1 MFRTYNALTV
11 LVHSPIVQGYG
22 LSDLHSNKITP
33 VIINNFWG
41 TAMANFFTPT
51 RLTLAIIIAAAT
63 LSGCE
68 KPTPKITP
76 KMVVVEQVNTA
87 TVPLYG
93 NYIGVTKAS
102 IDVEVRARVNG
113 FVEDKSFI
121 EGSAVKSG
129 AVLYRIDN
137 RPYLAVVN
145 RLKANVESQQSVLD
159 KSRRDVERLKPLYE
173 QDAAS
178 QLDFDNALSLL
189 SQARS
194 SLAASKA
201 ELEEAELELS
211 YTEIRSP
218 ISGLVSRSEVDIGA
232 LVGSSGQSL
241 LTRVKQVDPIYVTFN
256 MSALDYLN
264 ARRRMT
270 SYSDKKEA
278 EAEGKAVEG
287 FVSIT
292 LPDNSE
298 YRYLGDVRF
307 TDPSVNPETG
317 TFQVR
322 AELPNPDKELLPGQY
337 TNVRIKLN
345 EVRNAIVIPH
355 KATQVE
361 QGGVYV
367 MVVLPN
373 NKVERRFIVI
383 EHQGKMGV
391 VVKSGLKA
399 GELVITEGMH
409 RVRHGQL
416 AEPLTAEQYLKK
428 DDIKQKEQ
436 ALKQQVLEQEQE
448 QK

>member
-1 MFRTYNALTV
+1 MANLFFSLKLPIVLMAITV
-11 LVHSPIVQGYG
+11 L
-22 LSDLHSNKITP
+22 L
-33 VIINNFWG
+33 
-41 TAMANFFTPT
+41 
-51 RLTLAIIIAAAT
+51 
-63 LSGCE
+63 GCE
-68 KPTPKITP
+68 KTETKITP
-76 KMVVVEQVNTA
+76 KLVVVEQVNSA

-102 IDVEVRARVNG
+102 LDVEVRARVDG

-121 EGSAVKSG
+121 EGSAVQEG

-145 RLKANVESQQSVLD
+145 RLKANVESQQSGLD
-159 KSRRDVERLKPLYE
+159 KAKRDVERLKPLYE
-173 QDAAS
+173 QDATS
-178 QLDFDNALSLL
+178 QLDFDNALSTL
-189 SQARS
+189 SQAKS

-232 LVGSSGQSL
+232 LVGSNGQSL
-241 LTRVKQVDPIYVTFN
+241 LTRVKQFDPIYVTFN

-270 SYSDKKEA
+270 SYSEQKEA
-278 EAEGKAVEG
+278 EKEGKAVEG
-287 FVSIT
+287 FITIT

-298 YRYLGDVRF
+298 YPYLGDVRF

-345 EVRNAIVIPH
+345 EISNAVVIPQ

-367 MVVLPN
+367 MVVLPD

-391 VVKSGLKA
+391 VVKSGLRA
-399 GELVITEGMH
+399 GELVIVEGMH

-416 AEPLTAEQYLKK
+416 AEPLTAEEYRQRE
-428 DDIKQKEQ
+428 DRSEKEQ
-436 ALKQQVLEQEQE
+436 ALKQQALEQEQE
-448 QK
+448 Q

>member
-1 MFRTYNALTV
+1 MFMVRMVFPVKHLALGIVALTS
-11 LVHSPIVQGYG
+11 L
-22 LSDLHSNKITP
+22 L
-33 VIINNFWG
+33 
-41 TAMANFFTPT
+41 
-51 RLTLAIIIAAAT
+51 
-63 LSGCE
+63 GCD
-68 KPTPKITP
+68 KPEPKITP
-76 KMVVVEQVNTA
+76 KLVVVEKVNSA

-93 NYIGVTKAS
+93 NYIGVTQAS
-102 IDVEVRARVNG
+102 LDVEVRARING

-121 EGSAVKSG
+121 EGSAVQEG

-145 RLKANVESQQSVLD
+145 RLEANVDSQQSALD
-159 KSRRDVERLKPLYE
+159 KAKRDVERLKPLYE
-173 QDAAS
+173 QDATS
-178 QLDFDNALSLL
+178 QLDFDNALSVL

-201 ELEEAELELS
+201 ELDEAQLELS
-211 YTEIRSP
+211 YTEIKSP

-270 SYSDKKEA
+270 SYSEKKEA
-278 EAEGKAVEG
+278 ETEGKAVEG
-287 FVSIT
+287 FVTIT

-298 YRYLGDVRF
+298 YPYLGDVRF

-322 AELPNPDKELLPGQY
+322 AELPNPNKELLPGQY

-345 EVRNAIVIPH
+345 EISDAVVIPQ

-367 MVVLPN
+367 MVVLPD

-391 VVKSGLKA
+391 VVKSGLRA
-399 GELVITEGMH
+399 GELVIVEGMH

-416 AEPLTAEQYLKK
+416 AEPLTQEAYQQREDK
-428 DDIKQKEQ
+428 IQKEQ
-436 ALKQQVLEQEQE
+436 ALKQQALEQEQE
-448 QK
+448 Q

>member
-1 MFRTYNALTV
+1 MAQVFTRSAFTLAL
-11 LVHSPIVQGYG
+11 LI
-22 LSDLHSNKITP
+22 
-33 VIINNFWG
+33 G
-41 TAMANFFTPT
+41 TA
-51 RLTLAIIIAAAT
+51 TLI
-63 LSGCE
+63 GCE
-68 KPTPKITP
+68 KDVPKITP
-76 KMVVVEQVNTA
+76 KLVVVEQVTTA

-93 NYIGVTKAS
+93 NYVGITQAS
-102 IDVEVRARVNG
+102 LDVEVRARVDG

-121 EGSAVKSG
+121 EGSAVKKG
-129 AVLYRIDN
+129 TVLYRIDN

-145 RLKANVESQQSVLD
+145 RLKANVESQQSMLD
-159 KSRRDVERLKPLYE
+159 KARRDVDRLKPLYE

-178 QLDFDNALSLL
+178 QLDFDNALSVL
-189 SQARS
+189 SQSRS

-201 ELEEAELELS
+201 ELDEAELELS

-241 LTRVKQVDPIYVTFN
+241 LTRVKRVDPIYVTFN

-270 SYSDKKEA
+270 SYSEQQEA

-287 FVSIT
+287 FVTIT

-337 TNVRIKLN
+337 TNVRIKLS
-345 EVRNAIVIPH
+345 EVSNAIVIPH

-367 MVVLPN
+367 MVVLPDH
-373 NKVERRFIVI
+373 KVERRFIVI

-399 GELVITEGMH
+399 GELVIVEGMH

-416 AEPLTAEQYLKK
+416 AEPLTAEQYLKQE
-428 DDIKQKEQ
+428 DTQQKEQ
-436 ALKQQVLEQEQE
+436 ALKQQALEQEQ
-448 QK
+448 K

>member
-1 MFRTYNALTV
+1 MVRTLFPVKQLLVTV
-11 LVHSPIVQGYG
+11 AMIG
-22 LSDLHSNKITP
+22 L
-33 VIINNFWG
+33 F
-41 TAMANFFTPT
+41 
-51 RLTLAIIIAAAT
+51 
-63 LSGCE
+63 GCE
-68 KPTPKITP
+68 EKQAVITP
-76 KMVVVEQVNTA
+76 KLVVVEKVNA
-87 TVPLYG
+87 STVPLFG
-93 NYIGVTKAS
+93 NYIGVTQAS
-102 IDVEVRARVNG
+102 LDVEVRARVDG

-121 EGSAVKSG
+121 EGSAVKEG

-145 RLKANVESQQSVLD
+145 RLKANVESQQSALD
-159 KSRRDVERLKPLYE
+159 KAHRDVERLKPLYE
-173 QDAAS
+173 QDATS
-178 QLDFDNALSLL
+178 QLDFDNALSVL

-211 YTEIRSP
+211 YTEIKSP

-232 LVGSSGQSL
+232 LVGSNGQSL

-278 EAEGKAVEG
+278 EVEGKAVEG

-292 LPDNSE
+292 LPDNTE
-298 YRYLGDVRF
+298 YPYLGDVRF

-322 AELPNPDKELLPGQY
+322 AELPNPNKELLPGQY

-345 EVRNAIVIPH
+345 EISNAVVIPQ

-391 VVKSGLKA
+391 VVKSGLRA
-399 GELVITEGMH
+399 GELVIVEGMH

-416 AEPLTAEQYLKK
+416 AEPLSQQEYQTREDK
-428 DDIKQKEQ
+428 IEKEQ
-436 ALKQQVLEQEQE
+436 ALKQQALEQEQE
-448 QK
+448 Q

>member
-1 MFRTYNALTV
+1 
-11 LVHSPIVQGYG
+11 
-22 LSDLHSNKITP
+22 
-33 VIINNFWG
+33 
-41 TAMANFFTPT
+41 MATSFTPKV
-51 RLTLAIIIAAAT
+51 LSLAVIIAAAT

-68 KPTPKITP
+68 KPEPKITP
-76 KMVVVEQVNTA
+76 KLVVVEQVNTA
-87 TVPLYG
+87 TVPLFG
-93 NYIGVTKAS
+93 NYVGVTQAS
-102 IDVEVRARVNG
+102 LDVEVRARVDG
-113 FVEDKSFI
+113 FVQDKSFI
-121 EGSAVKSG
+121 EGSAIKEG
-129 AVLYRIDN
+129 ALLYSIDN

-159 KSRRDVERLKPLYE
+159 KSKRDVERLKPLYE
-173 QDAAS
+173 QDATS
-178 QLDFDNALSLL
+178 QLDFDNAISVL

-211 YTEIRSP
+211 YTQITSP

-270 SYSDKKEA
+270 SYSEQQEA

-287 FVSIT
+287 FVTIT

-298 YRYLGDVRF
+298 YRFLGDVGF

-322 AELPNPDKELLPGQY
+322 AELPNPDRELLPGQY

-345 EVRNAIVIPH
+345 EVNNAIVIPQ

-367 MVVLPN
+367 MVVLPD

-383 EHQGKMGV
+383 EHQGQMGV

-399 GELVITEGMH
+399 GELVIVEGMH

-416 AEPLTAEQYLKK
+416 AEPLTADEYLKRE
-428 DDIKQKEQ
+428 DVILKEQ
-436 ALKQQVLEQEQE
+436 ALKQQEQEQEQE

>member
-1 MFRTYNALTV
+1 MAQVLTRSAFSLAL
-11 LVHSPIVQGYG
+11 LI
-22 LSDLHSNKITP
+22 
-33 VIINNFWG
+33 G
-41 TAMANFFTPT
+41 TA
-51 RLTLAIIIAAAT
+51 TLI
-63 LSGCE
+63 GCE
-68 KPTPKITP
+68 KEEPKITP
-76 KMVVVEQVNTA
+76 KLVVVEQVTTV

-93 NYIGVTKAS
+93 NYVGITQAS
-102 IDVEVRARVNG
+102 LDVEVRARVDG

-121 EGSAVKSG
+121 EGSAVKKG
-129 AVLYRIDN
+129 TVLYRIDN

-145 RLKANVESQQSVLD
+145 RLKANVESQQSMLD
-159 KSRRDVERLKPLYE
+159 KARRDVDRLKPLYE

-178 QLDFDNALSLL
+178 QLDFDNALSVL
-189 SQARS
+189 SQSRS

-241 LTRVKQVDPIYVTFN
+241 LTRVKRVDPIYVIFN

-270 SYSDKKEA
+270 SYSEQQEA

-287 FVSIT
+287 FVTIT

-337 TNVRIKLN
+337 TNVRIKLS
-345 EVRNAIVIPH
+345 EVSNAIVIPH

-367 MVVLPN
+367 MVVLADH
-373 NKVERRFIVI
+373 KVERRFIVI
-383 EHQGKMGV
+383 EHQGEMGV

-399 GELVITEGMH
+399 GELVIVEGMH

-416 AEPLTAEQYLKK
+416 AEPLTAEQYRKLE
-428 DDIKQKEQ
+428 DTQQKEQ
-436 ALKQQVLEQEQE
+436 ALKQQALEQEQ
-448 QK
+448 K

>member
-1 MFRTYNALTV
+1 
-11 LVHSPIVQGYG
+11 
-22 LSDLHSNKITP
+22 
-33 VIINNFWG
+33 
-41 TAMANFFTPT
+41 MANIFTPT

-102 IDVEVRARVNG
+102 LDVEVRARVNG

-436 ALKQQVLEQEQE
+436 ALKQQALEQEQE

>member
-1 MFRTYNALTV
+1 MVRTLFPVKQLLITV
-11 LVHSPIVQGYG
+11 AMIG
-22 LSDLHSNKITP
+22 L
-33 VIINNFWG
+33 F
-41 TAMANFFTPT
+41 
-51 RLTLAIIIAAAT
+51 
-63 LSGCE
+63 GCE
-68 KPTPKITP
+68 EKQAVITP
-76 KMVVVEQVNTA
+76 KLVVVEKVNA
-87 TVPLYG
+87 STVPLFG
-93 NYIGVTKAS
+93 NYIGVTQAS
-102 IDVEVRARVNG
+102 LDVEVRARVDG

-121 EGSAVKSG
+121 EGSAVKEG

-145 RLKANVESQQSVLD
+145 RLKANVESQQSALD
-159 KSRRDVERLKPLYE
+159 KAHRDVERLKPLYE
-173 QDAAS
+173 QDATS
-178 QLDFDNALSLL
+178 QLDFDNALSVL

-211 YTEIRSP
+211 YTEIKSP

-232 LVGSSGQSL
+232 LVGSNGQSL

-278 EAEGKAVEG
+278 EVEGKAVEG

-292 LPDNSE
+292 LPDNTE
-298 YRYLGDVRF
+298 YPYLGDVRF

-322 AELPNPDKELLPGQY
+322 AELPNPNKELLPGQY

-345 EVRNAIVIPH
+345 EISNAVVIPQ

-391 VVKSGLKA
+391 VVKSGLRA
-399 GELVITEGMH
+399 GELVIVEGMH

-416 AEPLTAEQYLKK
+416 AEPLSQQEYQTREDK
-428 DDIKQKEQ
+428 IEKEQ
-436 ALKQQVLEQEQE
+436 ALKQQALEQEQE
-448 QK
+448 Q

>member
-1 MFRTYNALTV
+1 MVRTLFPVKQLLVTV
-11 LVHSPIVQGYG
+11 AMIG
-22 LSDLHSNKITP
+22 L
-33 VIINNFWG
+33 F
-41 TAMANFFTPT
+41 
-51 RLTLAIIIAAAT
+51 
-63 LSGCE
+63 GCE
-68 KPTPKITP
+68 EKQAVITP
-76 KMVVVEQVNTA
+76 KLVVVEKVNTS
-87 TVPLYG
+87 TVPLFG
-93 NYIGVTKAS
+93 NYIGVTQAS
-102 IDVEVRARVNG
+102 LDVEVRARVDG

-121 EGSAVKSG
+121 EGSAVKEG

-145 RLKANVESQQSVLD
+145 RLKANVESQQSALD
-159 KSRRDVERLKPLYE
+159 KAHRDVERLKPLYE
-173 QDAAS
+173 QDATS
-178 QLDFDNALSLL
+178 QLDFDNALSVL

-211 YTEIRSP
+211 YTEIKSP

-232 LVGSSGQSL
+232 LVGSNGQSL

-278 EAEGKAVEG
+278 EVEGKAVEG

-292 LPDNSE
+292 LPDNTE
-298 YRYLGDVRF
+298 YPYLGDVRF

-322 AELPNPDKELLPGQY
+322 AELPNPNKELLPGQY

-345 EVRNAIVIPH
+345 EISNAVVIPQ

-391 VVKSGLKA
+391 VVKSGLRA
-399 GELVITEGMH
+399 GELVIVEGMH

-416 AEPLTAEQYLKK
+416 AEPLSQQEYQTREDK
-428 DDIKQKEQ
+428 IEKEQ
-436 ALKQQVLEQEQE
+436 ALKQQALEQEQE
-448 QK
+448 Q